1 MVVAV
6 AATYLY
12 VVRSGIFCQLFIHGA
27 LLESSIMK
35 AETLNMG
42 AQYSPPPSLYTSELN
57 SFCLNKAGRNLSN
70 VSLRH
75 YRRHIYRPKL

>member
-35 AETLNMG
+35 AETLNMR
-42 AQYSPPPSLYTSELN
+42 AQYPPPLSIPLSLITSASTGLEEI
-57 SFCLNKAGRNLSN
+57 SRTFLSATIGG
-70 VSLRH
+70 
-75 YRRHIYRPKL
+75 IYIG